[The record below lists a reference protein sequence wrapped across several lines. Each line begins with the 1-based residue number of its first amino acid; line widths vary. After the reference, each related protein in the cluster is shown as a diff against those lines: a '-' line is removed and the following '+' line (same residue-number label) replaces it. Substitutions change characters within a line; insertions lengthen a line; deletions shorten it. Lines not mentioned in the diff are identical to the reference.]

1 MAERDYY
8 AVLGVAKDASSE
20 DIRKAYRALARKLH
34 PDVNKAADATAR
46 FAEVQRAYDV
56 LGDESKRRLYDQYGV
71 AGVEG
76 GVPPPGASQGGAR
89 GGPRGAAHAAASL
102 DPEELSEIFESFFGR
117 SSGFDGGRPQ
127 RGPRPGRGGRAHR
140 APVDEPVRAEIT
152 IPFVKAA
159 VGGTETV
166 SVREEGSTRRIEV
179 RIPAGIEDGATLR
192 MRGALGAGRDLV
204 LTVRVQ
210 AHPLWR
216 RGEGADAGKGLDLFV
231 DLPLTV
237 SEAMLGATVTV
248 PTPGGPVEL
257 QVPALTGSGR
267 KLRLRGRGIR
277 DEVGRMGD
285 LYAIVKIIPP
295 PNLTD
300 EERAMLATLGKR
312 TPSPRVG
319 PEWNAGM

>member
-1 MAERDYY
+1 MADRSFYD
-8 AVLGVAKDASSE
+8 VLGVAKDASAD
-20 DIRKAYRALARKLH
+20 DIRKAYRALARKFH
-34 PDVNKAADATAR
+34 PDVNKSPDATAK
-46 FAEVQRAYDV
+46 FSEVQRAYDV

-76 GVPPPGASQGGAR
+76 GAPPPGASRGGAR
-89 GGPRGAAHAAASL
+89 GGGRGAAHAAANL

-117 SSGFDGGRPQ
+117 SSGFDAGRPQ
-127 RGPRPGRGGRAHR
+127 RGPRAGRGGRAHR
-140 APVDEPVRAEIT
+140 PPVDEPARAEIT

-159 VGGTETV
+159 TGGMETV
-166 SVREEGSTRRIEV
+166 SVRAEGRTRRIDV

-192 MRGALGAGRDLV
+192 MRGALEGGQDLV

-210 AHPLWR
+210 SHPLWR
-216 RGEGADAGKGLDLFV
+216 RGEGADAGKGLDLFI

-237 SEAMLGATVTV
+237 SEALLGATVTV

-257 QVPALTGSGR
+257 QVPAMSGSGR

-285 LYAIVKIIPP
+285 LYASVKIVPP

-300 EERAMLATLGKR
+300 EERAMLATLAQR
-312 TPSPRVG
+312 APSPRVG